1 MEADD
6 ALKALN
12 LARKHDANGNRDAA
26 LKWARKSVS
35 IYSTPE
41 ATTLVSR
48 LETVGT
54 QGTPSTKEEPT
65 SAPSETTYTSTTTK
79 TTTSNSSGT
88 KQEYTQTQIEV
99 VRRVKQAGG
108 DFYSVLQI
116 EKTASETDIKKSYKK
131 VGMVPVLTPSLLCSS
146 IRTRTAHQ
154 ARTKRLSVRTFP
166 LTAVVSKAFTV
177 LSDKDKRAAYD
188 RFGGDPDSRFGA
200 AAASSSAQAFRGF
213 GGGARMR
220 PGMGAEI
227 DPEDLFNMFFGGGM
241 SGGTCAYSHTGGFG
255 GGNVFTFGGPG
266 IRTQY
271 YRPGATRGRPG
282 PGQRQ
287 ANNNQT
293 SMWFQ
298 LLPILVLIAF
308 SLLSYIPSLFTVQD
322 PEFRW
327 RPTTMHRA
335 HRTTFQRGVSYYV
348 DPVSFARHPYV
359 TSTTTSSRR
368 GGTVQRFS
376 KDKNSP
382 ELLAFE
388 RRVEEAWM
396 KELYRQCENA
406 QEYKRRRLSDA
417 QGFFGFGVR
426 IRYSR
431 QADQAKINKIQA
443 EVYESCE
450 QLDRLFHIRV

>member
-79 TTTSNSSGT
+79 TTTPNSSGT

-131 VGMVPVLTPSLLCSS
+131 LALQLHPDKNRAPGADEAFKL
-146 IRTRTAHQ
+146 
-154 ARTKRLSVRTFP
+154 
-166 LTAVVSKAFTV
+166 VSKAFTV

-241 SGGTCAYSHTGGFG
+241 SGGGFG

-282 PGQRQ
+282 AGQRQ
-287 ANNNQT
+287 ANNQQT

-417 QGFFGFGVR
+417 QGFFGFG
-426 IRYSR
+426 
-431 QADQAKINKIQA
+431 ADQAKINKIQA

>member
-1 MEADD
+1 MAEAC
-6 ALKALN
+6 
-12 LARKHDANGNRDAA
+12 R
-26 LKWARKSVS
+26 
-35 IYSTPE
+35 
-41 ATTLVSR
+41 
-48 LETVGT
+48 
-54 QGTPSTKEEPT
+54 
-65 SAPSETTYTSTTTK
+65 
-79 TTTSNSSGT
+79 
-88 KQEYTQTQIEV
+88 
-99 VRRVKQAGG
+99 
-108 DFYSVLQI
+108 
-116 EKTASETDIKKSYKK
+116 
-131 VGMVPVLTPSLLCSS
+131 
-146 IRTRTAHQ
+146 
-154 ARTKRLSVRTFP
+154 
-166 LTAVVSKAFTV
+166 AVCVF
-177 LSDKDKRAAYD
+177 AY
-188 RFGGDPDSRFGA
+188 
-200 AAASSSAQAFRGF
+200 
-213 GGGARMR
+213 
-220 PGMGAEI
+220 
-227 DPEDLFNMFFGGGM
+227 L
-241 SGGTCAYSHTGGFG
+241 GGFG

-271 YRPGATRGRPG
+271 YRPGAARGRPG

-287 ANNNQT
+287 ANNTQT

-359 TSTTTSSRR
+359 TSTTTSTRR
-368 GGTVQRFS
+368 GGTVQRYS
-376 KDKNSP
+376 KDKSSP

-426 IRYSR
+426 TIY
-431 QADQAKINKIQA
+431 
-443 EVYESCE
+443 
-450 QLDRLFHIRV
+450 